1 MNYPIKL
8 FLCCLFTVS
17 SLVCCS
23 VLSKK
28 ETMVERYQRL
38 YEQSNDPVQRQELE
52 AMIHSIPA
60 Q

>member
-1 MNYPIKL
+1 MKYPIKL
-8 FLCCLFTVS
+8 FLCCLLTVS
-17 SLVCCS
+17 CLVCCS
-23 VLSKK
+23 ILYKK
-28 ETMVERYQRL
+28 ETLIERYQRL

>member
-8 FLCCLFTVS
+8 FLCCLFTVI

-52 AMIHSIPA
+52 AMIYSIPA